1 MSRHTPQSRPVV
13 TLAAALITIAALAF
27 VRPAGAT
34 DANGWPYIWP
44 VGAPISDP
52 FRAPTN
58 RFAAGNRGIE
68 FRTIPGQVVVA
79 AREGIV
85 TFAGQVAGS
94 LFVTIIHPDGVRT
107 SYGHV
112 ATVGVLVDQ
121 SVAIGE
127 PIATT
132 AGLLHVSARIG
143 DAYVDP
149 SILFGGAHGPAR
161 LIARDGLGQV
171 PIHSSPG
178 AEVRCLIHIQ
188 PSTGTNPRSRLAR
201 RSQCSATAG

>member
-1 MSRHTPQSRPVV
+1 MSRRPVQTGLLV
-13 TLAAALITIAALAF
+13 ALTAALIATAALAF
-27 VRPAGAT
+27 AAPAGAT

-44 VGAPISDP
+44 VRAPVSDP
-52 FRAPTN
+52 FRAPAN

-79 AREGIV
+79 AREGTV

-94 LFVTIIHPDGVRT
+94 LFVTIAHPDGVRT

-112 ATVGVLVDQ
+112 ASVGVFADQ

-171 PIHSSPG
+171 PIHSRLVPAFG
-178 AEVRCLIHIQ
+178 A
-188 PSTGTNPRSRLAR
+188 
-201 RSQCSATAG
+201 